1 MRRRRL
7 MPYSVDVQR
16 DDSFFSVPT
25 LILRELTPRSV
36 VLGIALALIL
46 GAANAYLGLY
56 AGLTVSA
63 SIPAAVISMA
73 ILRVLGGST
82 ILENNV
88 VQTIASAG
96 EAVAA
101 GAIFTFPALVI
112 LGGVR
117 TLPYVEVTALCVVGA
132 TMGALLVVFLRRAYI
147 VEERLPFPEGVACA
161 QVLRAGDAQ
170 ANVRPLVIG
179 GLISSALKAL
189 QDVAGIIPGA
199 VSGARWVGGAAVAG
213 SLDISAALI
222 GVGYIIGIRIA
233 ALVFAGGAFAW
244 LVAIPVLTAFHSTHG
259 SSDAATTASQLWSGQ
274 VRYLGV
280 GAMLTGGVV
289 TLWKLRTRITSAIA
303 DSIRVVRATQ
313 AVATARED
321 TDLSARAVL
330 TAVALCVPVI
340 FAICLGLSGNIALS
354 AALAILLTLICFFA
368 TAIAGYLTGIVGASN
383 NPVSGVTVIVLLA
396 IALFL
401 KLVGVSQ
408 SVGPQLAILS
418 GAIVCTAAAMA
429 GDSTHDLATG
439 FHVGATPRSL
449 EIGVLVGAIASS
461 FVMAPVLNL
470 LIAGYGI
477 AGTAT
482 ARAGALA
489 APQAFLMAK
498 VTQGVFHGG
507 LPLGTIATG
516 AALAAILGF
525 SDRYLE
531 RIGSKWRTPIMPAA
545 IGLYLPFGLSVAI
558 FIGALAHSL
567 FGSQDEADSGPGIL
581 LAAGLVAGEALMGVA
596 SGAMVTAGIKLPIF

>member
-1 MRRRRL
+1 MT
-7 MPYSVDVQR
+7 YSVGVQR
-16 DDSFFSVPT
+16 DTSAPNPQP
-25 LILRELTPRSV
+25 IRELTPRSIS
-36 VLGIALALIL
+36 LGIALALIL

-73 ILRVLGGST
+73 ILRMLGGST

-179 GLISSALKAL
+179 GLISAALKAL

-199 VSGARWVGGAAVAG
+199 VSGARWIGSAAVAG

-244 LVAIPVLTAFHSTHG
+244 LIAIPVLTAFHAG
-259 SSDAATTASQLWSGQ
+259 SGTGDAARTASQLWSGQ

-289 TLWKLRTRITSAIA
+289 TLWKLRTRIASAIA
-303 DSIRVVRATQ
+303 DSIRVVRSTQ
-313 AVATARED
+313 AVATLRED

-340 FAICLGLSGNIALS
+340 FAICLGLSGDVALS

-383 NPVSGVTVIVLLA
+383 NPVSGVTVIVLLVV
-396 IALFL
+396 ALFL

-461 FVMAPVLNL
+461 FLMAPILNL

-477 AGTAT
+477 AGTPT

-507 LPLGTIATG
+507 LPLGTIAAG

-567 FGSQDEADSGPGIL
+567 FGSENEAESGPGIL